1 MGAPAATPRSYSSN
15 DAVGQK
21 APRPRKGHVHDAT
34 PPRHRATAMRAFRPA
49 ASPAGIASLRAPA
62 RAARSR
68 PLAPRRT
75 APRAMAAPSSATAP
89 DGVLLGANTVD
100 LVQQYYGE
108 TLATSADLK
117 TSACCAAGAPPPH
130 IRDILRRIPS
140 PVTDKF
146 YGCGAPLPL
155 GMEGLRVLD
164 LGWCVW
170 SPLVSAAFFFCCADA
185 ARRAAARAATA
196 TWRQRWWARAAA

>member
-1 MGAPAATPRSYSSN
+1 
-15 DAVGQK
+15 
-21 APRPRKGHVHDAT
+21 
-34 PPRHRATAMRAFRPA
+34 MRAFRPA
-49 ASPAGIASLRAPA
+49 ALPAGAASLLAPA

-68 PLAPRRT
+68 SLAPRAAPLVRPRGL
-75 APRAMAAPSSATAP
+75 ASPRAMAAPSSAATAP
-89 DGVLLGANTVD
+89 DGVLMNANTVD
-100 LVQQYYGE
+100 VVQRYYGE
-108 TLATSADLK
+108 TLASTADLK
-117 TSACCAAGAPPPH
+117 TTACCAAGAPPPH

-164 LGWCVW
+164 LGWCA
-170 SPLVSAAFFFCCADA
+170 SASLCKRLAPRADA
-185 ARRAAARAATA
+185 ARAAARAATA